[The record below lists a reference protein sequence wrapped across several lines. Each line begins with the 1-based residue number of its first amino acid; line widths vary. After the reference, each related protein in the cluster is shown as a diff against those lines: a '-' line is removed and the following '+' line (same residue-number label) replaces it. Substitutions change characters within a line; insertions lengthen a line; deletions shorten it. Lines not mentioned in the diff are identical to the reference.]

1 MKRLLSKILLVIVTL
16 NCLSGLNLCWA
27 EGDVGQDT
35 EIVVEIPDEP
45 DEQPTEEPTE
55 EPTE

>member
-35 EIVVEIPDEP
+35 EIVV
-45 DEQPTEEPTE
+45 
-55 EPTE
+55 